1 MKKLLF
7 IISLLVCTTTQ
18 AQLVIKDTNTDT
30 VIWESGKNSTIPKI
44 LRFNKLN
51 SHVIY
56 YKNATYSHIIDV
68 AYLNTG
74 DLETTKQF
82 YELCKVLIAENK
94 KQEISLN
101 NETIILTGSNLSVM
115 IWRTGSYFYLTNKQ
129 IDEIL
134 SKL

>member
-7 IISLLVCTTTQ
+7 IISLLVCITTQ

-30 VIWESGKNSTIPKI
+30 VIWEGGKNSTIPKI

>member
-30 VIWESGKNSTIPKI
+30 VIWEGGKNSTIPKI

-51 SHVIY
+51 SYVIY

-101 NETIILTGSNLSVM
+101 NETIILTGSNSSVM